1 MLPSFE
7 TPNQIE
13 PSAEVLEAAARL
25 LAAIGAGGRA
35 RRQTLLGRLSQLQ
48 QRKLRALGVDLGN
61 GELTTPQYTR
71 AMESEIEA
79 EHTAAA
85 AIFRGGLE
93 DLISDDSRVIRGR
106 VNSELGFL
114 SGLVIGW
121 TGNTVTQGK
130 LASRSQMYGAAT
142 RPTYYAVG
150 LPALESEGFG
160 LERNLLSPVD
170 NCEGAGSCVQET
182 ARGFVTI
189 GTLIEVGNRICLSFC
204 QCQIE
209 TVNVSSDAR
218 VIL

>member
-1 MLPSFE
+1 MLPSLE

-13 PSAEVLEAAARL
+13 PSAEALEAAARL
-25 LAAIGAGGRA
+25 LAAIGASGRA

-48 QRKLRALGVDLGN
+48 QRKLRALGIDLGN
-61 GELTTPQYTR
+61 ADINTRRYTTE
-71 AMESEIEA
+71 MEAEIEA

-85 AIFRGGLE
+85 AIFRGSLE
-93 DLISDDSRVIRGR
+93 DLTSDDSRVIRSR

-121 TGNTVTQGK
+121 VGNTVTQGK
-130 LASRSQMYGAAT
+130 LASRSQMYGSAT

-150 LPALESEGFG
+150 LPALESEGFT

-170 NCEGAGSCVQET
+170 NCTGGGSCIQET
-182 ARGFVTI
+182 ARGLVTI
-189 GTLIEVGNRICLSFC
+189 NTLIPIGNRVCLSNC
-204 QCQIE
+204 QCRIE
-209 TVNVSSDAR
+209 TVNVSTDAR